1 MPPGRGGGIKA
12 QVGRLHDVD
21 VITAIARHTLFESG
35 HHRGRRVVVAGG
47 GVLMECSEGHERFG
61 HELVVLVQLDVGKAR
76 PTANASH
83 VDLYGRR
90 PDGGG
95 PDVIRRHGRGVQVR
109 RPLGDGCGERRIG
122 HNALEVPAV
131 RSAHD
136 GEVLREL
143 DGVAAVAEG
152 LDGGGVAQ
160 GAHEGGIRHG
170 DEASSATGDVCRL
183 DEREATSM
191 NTIPHF
197 IGGQR
202 RTDGDSFGTVFD
214 PATGREQAQVPF
226 ADEALLEETLTIARA
241 AAAKWRLSTLSQRTN
256 VLFTFRQLLTEH
268 ANDLAALITA
278 EHGKTTPDAL
288 GELARGLENVEYAC
302 GLADHLKGE
311 FSHQVADGVD
321 VHSVHEPVGIVAA
334 ITPFNFPV
342 MVPLWMTANALAAG
356 NAVVLKPSE
365 RDPSGS
371 VLLAELLQRAGL
383 PDGVFNV
390 IHGNADTVRRLLV
403 HPQID
408 AVSFVGSTPVAKFV
422 YETGTSAGKRVQ
434 ALGGA
439 KNHMLVLPDADLDVA
454 ADAAINAGYG
464 SAGERCMAVSVVVA
478 HEKIADELVARI
490 AERTDRLTVGP
501 GTDPQSDFG
510 PLITREHRDRVAS
523 YVTNAPSHG
532 ATVVRDGTALVDRE
546 GFFVGPCL
554 IDHVVPGT
562 PAYDDEIF
570 GPVLSVVRVSS
581 YDDAVALINANPYG
595 NGVAIFT
602 RDGNAAR
609 LFSRDVTVGM
619 IGVNVP
625 IPVPVASYSFGGWK
639 DSLFGHSHIYGP
651 DGIAFY
657 TRAKVVTT
665 RWPQPSDSQIDLGF
679 PRTR

>member
-1 MPPGRGGGIKA
+1 
-12 QVGRLHDVD
+12 
-21 VITAIARHTLFESG
+21 
-35 HHRGRRVVVAGG
+35 
-47 GVLMECSEGHERFG
+47 
-61 HELVVLVQLDVGKAR
+61 
-76 PTANASH
+76 
-83 VDLYGRR
+83 
-90 PDGGG
+90 
-95 PDVIRRHGRGVQVR
+95 
-109 RPLGDGCGERRIG
+109 
-122 HNALEVPAV
+122 
-131 RSAHD
+131 
-136 GEVLREL
+136 
-143 DGVAAVAEG
+143 
-152 LDGGGVAQ
+152 
-160 GAHEGGIRHG
+160 
-170 DEASSATGDVCRL
+170 
-183 DEREATSM
+183 M
-191 NTIPHF
+191 NSIPHF
-197 IGGQR
+197 INGQKR
-202 RTDGDSFGTVFD
+202 NDGQEMGTVFD
-214 PATGREQAQVPF
+214 PATGLAASQVPF
-226 ADEALLEETLTIARA
+226 ADAALLDEALRVTRQGAEQ
-241 AAAKWRLSTLSQRTN
+241 WRHSTLSQRTN

-321 VHSVHEPVGIVAA
+321 VHSVREPVGVVAA

-342 MVPLWMTANALAAG
+342 MVPLWMTANAIASG
-356 NAVVLKPSE
+356 NAVILKPSE

-371 VLLAELLQRAGL
+371 ILLAELLQKAGL

-403 HPQID
+403 HPEVD
-408 AVSFVGSTPVAKFV
+408 AISFVGSTPVAKFV
-422 YETGTSAGKRVQ
+422 YETGTGAGKRVQ

-464 SAGERCMAVSVVVA
+464 SAGERCMAISVVVA
-478 HEKIADELVARI
+478 HEAIADELVQRI

-501 GTDPQSDFG
+501 GHDASSDFG

-523 YVTNAPSHG
+523 YVTGASAHG
-532 ATVVRDGTALVDRE
+532 ATVVRDGTALAEQD
-546 GFFVGPCL
+546 GFFIGPCL
-554 IDHVVPGT
+554 IDHVRPGT

-570 GPVLSVVRVSS
+570 GPVLSVVRVGS
-581 YDDAVALINANPYG
+581 YDEAVALINANPFG

-639 DSLFGHSHIYGP
+639 NSLFGHSHIYGP
-651 DGIAFY
+651 EGFTFY
-657 TRAKVVTT
+657 THAKVITT
-665 RWPQPSDSQIDLGF
+665 RWPQPSESQIDLGF